1 MSVERVTNNTGLRIP
16 YYDQPQWHVFVN
28 ENWDIIDTLF
38 STLTR
43 ISGLTG
49 AWQNATAYAQGQR
62 AIDTTT
68 NTLYEVLVSHT
79 SASTGTFTADR
90 AANPTYWGEVI
101 NLYSING
108 RAIQEVETVID
119 AAAEFVS
126 GGTFELDGSNPR
138 HYYVKVGDTSNPL
151 TANMVVDLNPASSDW
166 STGGKVTIIKGD
178 LSEFRVT
185 VSGFDVDGLGTYTL
199 KRYRDGIECSYQ
211 TTDNN
216 SGPGASGQKFERGI
230 QSSTYESDAFRAI
243 GPDKYFGTDT
253 NGDIVG
259 YDIDPILLPNT
270 IDSDGSGAWSPDYDT
285 EIDGYGIVTF
295 ARATGDVTAGPL
307 ELTWPAMPVGAI
319 HNIRFEEAATITAAT
334 RVFTLNVNWSDGAGV
349 GVLEINEGTKTWDD
363 FAPAIG
369 DTISGGPFGTP
380 TTIAALIST
389 TVIHTTTLPG
399 ETGSGDINLT
409 APADSIDTVRTI
421 STPTMSSSGVVM
433 VLSRLTAS
441 TATSRGELISG
452 ERLANAPESP
462 SAEYPEGISVV
473 RIRDSNGDVAQV
485 GDASD
490 GTIIID
496 DEIRAVAKLG
506 PTTVTETAVT
516 ASRLLTI
523 GDIQYEIVTGEG
535 LPSAVTERTLV
546 CLADPVSTP
555 IALTIGN
562 TAGATRNWP
571 ILILVDPDQTG
582 TVTLALVENGTINGV
597 AGTGTWQFYVNR
609 PTPILIRNPTGTA
622 PIVTT
627 GAMME
632 DGKATIVSD
641 SGTLTVTEHNQRII
655 LATDDVTVPAIVGL
669 QGVVVASGA
678 ERDVTFGTDTIAVP
692 DGAMLPFVVLTS
704 TTWLRPPDPIESAVG
719 DGS

>member
-1 MSVERVTNNTGLRIP
+1 MSVERVTNNVGLRIP

-28 ENWDIIDTLF
+28 ENWGIIDTLF

-185 VSGFDVDGLGTYTL
+185 VSGFDVDGLGTYIL

-259 YDIDPILLPNT
+259 YDID
-270 IDSDGSGAWSPDYDT
+270 
-285 EIDGYGIVTF
+285 
-295 ARATGDVTAGPL
+295 
-307 ELTWPAMPVGAI
+307 
-319 HNIRFEEAATITAAT
+319 
-334 RVFTLNVNWSDGAGV
+334 
-349 GVLEINEGTKTWDD
+349 
-363 FAPAIG
+363 
-369 DTISGGPFGTP
+369 
-380 TTIAALIST
+380 ST
-389 TVIHTTTLPG
+389 
-399 ETGSGDINLT
+399 
-409 APADSIDTVRTI
+409 
-421 STPTMSSSGVVM
+421 
-433 VLSRLTAS
+433 
-441 TATSRGELISG
+441 
-452 ERLANAPESP
+452 PESP
-462 SAEYPEGISVV
+462 SAEYPEGTSVV

-485 GDASD
+485 GNASD

-692 DGAMLPFVVLTS
+692 DGAMLPFVVLTA